1 MDVTMRS
8 LSVRLPDTVDEDEN
22 PKRGER
28 LNVYV
33 NARYETEHD
42 KPELPDVTLG
52 RLRKLRKRAKA
63 KTKVV

>member
-1 MDVTMRS
+1 
-8 LSVRLPDTVDEDEN
+8 
-22 PKRGER
+22 

-33 NARYETEHD
+33 NARYETEHE

-63 KTKVV
+63 KAT

>member
-1 MDVTMRS
+1 MDVTLKS
-8 LSVRLPDTVDEDEN
+8 LSVRLPDSEDENHN
-22 PKRGER
+22 PKRGDR

-33 NARYETEHD
+33 NARYETEHE

-63 KTKVV
+63 KAT